1 MNSSF
6 GPDLTRIL
14 AAATENIRRTVAA
27 TVMPP
32 VKIRIPP
39 MDHLA
44 AAIAPLQPALER
56 LDAMMP
62 ANWQGSHLTYSEMI
76 VLMQEGVPLA
86 WVPPAD
92 VIRQLLTA
100 DDAASRAQVI
110 DDCRPA
116 ILTSCKAVLA
126 AVTDTWFHEQ
136 KVLIEECVHMAEHG
150 MFSGAQALAAN
161 AWDTLIRGLAFA
173 NPGWLKPNGQW
184 PGYAKVLENIPAV
197 EDDDPTIR
205 QFREA
210 AAFLPFPRA
219 LEPFWPPAPV
229 PEHFNRHATA
239 HAAATTQYTPV
250 NAVTGVMLA
259 VSVLRDIDEMGY
271 PVQLHA

>member
-1 MNSSF
+1 
-6 GPDLTRIL
+6 
-14 AAATENIRRTVAA
+14 
-27 TVMPP
+27 
-32 VKIRIPP
+32 

-44 AAIAPLQPALER
+44 DAIAPLQPALER

-62 ANWQGSHLTYSEMI
+62 ANWQGSHLAYSEMI
-76 VLMQEGVPLA
+76 VLMQEGIPLA

-100 DDAASRAQVI
+100 DDTASRAQVI

-116 ILTSCKAVLA
+116 ILTSCEAALA
-126 AVTDTWFHEQ
+126 AVTDTRFSAQ
-136 KVLIEECVHMAEHG
+136 RALLEECVRMAEHG

-161 AWDTLIRGLAFA
+161 VWDTLIRGLAFA
-173 NPGWLKPNGQW
+173 NSDWLKPNGQW
-184 PGYAKVLENIPAV
+184 PGYGKVLESIPAV

-219 LEPFWPPAPV
+219 LEAFWPPAPV
-229 PEHFNRHATA
+229 PQNFNRHATA
-239 HAAATTQYTPV
+239 HAAAATQYTPV
-250 NAVTGVMLA
+250 NAVSAVMLA
-259 VSVLRDIDEMGY
+259 VSVLRDIDDMGY
-271 PVQLHA
+271 PTQIHA